1 MSDDKIDIL
10 KRALLR
16 QKKARKEAEKIL
28 EYKSLTLFNTS
39 QKLKKVNE
47 KLESL
52 LNQKDSQLKGV
63 FENINDAYLVIAID
77 GEIIKINDVAEVFF
91 GYNLSKTKLYVKDIV
106 YKEDYK
112 SAIETFS
119 ELLKNEKLSNYIFR
133 IINKKNQIKWVNISA
148 SIINDE
154 NKKPI
159 ATQCIV
165 RDITKQREK
174 QLVLDLVSN
183 TAKSVLGKEDIGEIA
198 WEISSNIANY
208 LNTNDCVIYLVNDKS
223 KNLEQIAAYG
233 DKKGEKNT
241 VKNKI
246 YLSFGQGIVGS
257 VAQKGVSEIIKDT
270 TIDERYVVDEEI
282 RNSEITVPIIS
293 EGKVIGIIDAEHK
306 DKNYFTQVHL
316 NTIENIASL
325 VSLQLKS
332 AINIRERK
340 RIEQKNKDL
349 VNKLSRSNEE
359 LKEYAHIVSHD
370 LKSPLRSIAALTSW
384 IKTDNAD
391 KFGKYSLQNFADIEA
406 TLENMEN
413 LISDILKFS
422 SIEEN
427 EKEDEKIDLD
437 KLVKKLIQILYVPE
451 HLSINVKK
459 RLPIL
464 KGDKIKFQQLFQNLI
479 SNAIKFSRANDAIV
493 NIDYL
498 EFQTHYKFSVQDNGI
513 GIEKRHFDKIFKI
526 FQFLKKSENSSG
538 IGLSIVKKIVNIYK
552 GDIWLES
559 ELNKGTTFYFT
570 IKK

>member
-208 LNTNDCVIYLVNDKS
+208 LNTNDCVIYLANDENKT
-223 KNLEQIAAYG
+223 LEQIAAYG
-233 DKKGEKNT
+233 EKKGKENT

-246 YLSFGQGIVGS
+246 YLSFGKGIVGS

-270 TIDERYVVDEEI
+270 SIDERYVVDEEK

-384 IKTDNAD
+384 IKTDNVD
-391 KFGKYSLQNFADIEA
+391 TVSYTHLTLPTIYS
-406 TLENMEN
+406 
-413 LISDILKFS
+413 
-422 SIEEN
+422 
-427 EKEDEKIDLD
+427 
-437 KLVKKLIQILYVPE
+437 V
-451 HLSINVKK
+451 
-459 RLPIL
+459 
-464 KGDKIKFQQLFQNLI
+464 
-479 SNAIKFSRANDAIV
+479 
-493 NIDYL
+493 
-498 EFQTHYKFSVQDNGI
+498 
-513 GIEKRHFDKIFKI
+513 
-526 FQFLKKSENSSG
+526 
-538 IGLSIVKKIVNIYK
+538 
-552 GDIWLES
+552 
-559 ELNKGTTFYFT
+559 
-570 IKK
+570 